1 MDRFRRILN
10 RSLSIKRTAS
20 PARSIDS
27 SGLTTKSW
35 TTHDSNLALFACLS
49 TATPTRPAL
58 PTELILQILEH
69 PSRWAQLDSR
79 SLPPYVDLSQPII
92 HVRNRPTGIPLLY
105 TRPFSARE
113 AKRLRQVVLAFR
125 SSDQGWSSE
134 PESGGSF
141 SWFEVGLAQ
150 VLRTDVEEGGQGQ
163 FTRWITRSYEWI
175 GDSVERH
182 GKTLETQPRYKIQS
196 NMFAKKEPKDHTIE
210 LTNEHELVQ
219 RMQDGDRIVLWACA
233 CYPGWENRIYE
244 AKISVWA
251 MDDLTTEGEEDG
263 Q

>member
-10 RSLSIKRTAS
+10 RSLSVKHKAS
-20 PARSIDS
+20 PPRSIHQGS
-27 SGLTTKSW
+27 SPTQSW
-35 TTHDSNLALFACLS
+35 TTHDSNIALFACLS
-49 TATPTRPAL
+49 TATRTRPAL

-69 PSRWAQLDSR
+69 PTRWPHLDCR
-79 SLPPYVDLSQPII
+79 SLPPYVDPSQPII

-113 AKRLRQVVLAFR
+113 ANRMRQVVLAFR

-150 VLRTDVEEGGQGQ
+150 VLRTDDEEHGQGQ
-163 FTRWITRSYEWI
+163 LTRWITRSYEWV
-175 GDSVERH
+175 GDSVEQH

-196 NMFAKKEPKDHTIE
+196 NRFAEREPKDYTIE

-233 CYPGWENRIYE
+233 CYQRWENRIYE
-244 AKISVWA
+244 AKISVLA
-251 MDDLTTEGEEDG
+251 MDDLTLEGEEDG